1 MEVLMGISWENM
13 EKSWY
18 MEVHSWEN
26 HRAGGFSNT
35 PSMAIPMG
43 KIMINHEV
51 PVPVFRQTRI

>member
-1 MEVLMGISWENM
+1 MGISWENM